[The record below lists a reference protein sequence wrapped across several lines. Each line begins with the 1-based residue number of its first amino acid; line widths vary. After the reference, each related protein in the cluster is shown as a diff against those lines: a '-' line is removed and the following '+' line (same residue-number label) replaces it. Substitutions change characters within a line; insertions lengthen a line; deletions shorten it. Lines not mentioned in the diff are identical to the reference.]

1 MFRVI
6 AFFITLLAT
15 GVVVLPLT
23 NAGDFETPADDAA
36 QRELAKTTWV
46 RDLYVSP
53 GHINIGVLRQEKDWN
68 APMIGKW
75 VCGVLAKHGSQLR
88 WVRFVDIEAV
98 AGQGKSPDQ
107 AQISKFACR

>member
-36 QRELAKTTWV
+36 QRELAKTT
-46 RDLYVSP
+46 
-53 GHINIGVLRQEKDWN
+53 
-68 APMIGKW
+68 
-75 VCGVLAKHGSQLR
+75 
-88 WVRFVDIEAV
+88 
-98 AGQGKSPDQ
+98 
-107 AQISKFACR
+107 